1 MKKATGLD
9 FLVLALLA
17 FGGIGLE
24 VILALGIEPILYGAQ
39 LGEWSTLQNILHFL
53 YLTSFHE
60 HKYKRYLI
68 CHPK

>member
-24 VILALGIEPILYGAQ
+24 VILALVVEPIWYGA
-39 LGEWSTLQNILHFL
+39 
-53 YLTSFHE
+53 
-60 HKYKRYLI
+60 R
-68 CHPK
+68 